1 MACSGRNLLKNGGF
15 TRGIAPWTGTR
26 IRRLKNPLRS
36 GDYSIFMSAARNGA
50 DAVIKQTVYGPF
62 ERGCAYYLYFRLLNM
77 TPPESR
83 TDLYA
88 TVAYLDKNR
97 RIINSTPLLV
107 KPPYQTKSW
116 YPYFSIVPTPPR
128 GTATISV
135 VFLLANGSL
144 FVDYISLAS
153 HKV

>member
-1 MACSGRNLLKNGGF
+1 MACSGKNLLKNGGF

-26 IRRLKNPLRS
+26 IRRMKNPLRP
-36 GDYSIFMSAARNGA
+36 GDYSLFMSATRSRPAA
-50 DAVIKQTVYGPF
+50 LKQTVSGPF
-62 ERGCAYYLYFRLLNM
+62 EQGCAYYLYFRLLNV
-77 TPPESR
+77 TPPTSQAEI
-83 TDLYA
+83 YA

-107 KPPYQTKSW
+107 RPPRRLKSW

-128 GTATISV
+128 GTAMLSV
-135 VFLLANGSL
+135 VFLLASGTL
-144 FVDYISLAS
+144 FVDYISIAS